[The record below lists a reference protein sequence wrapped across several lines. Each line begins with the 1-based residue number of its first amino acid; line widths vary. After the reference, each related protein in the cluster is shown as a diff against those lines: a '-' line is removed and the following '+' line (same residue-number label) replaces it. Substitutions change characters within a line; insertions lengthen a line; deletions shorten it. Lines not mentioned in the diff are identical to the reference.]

1 MLMNLAGSAQTLI
14 IAGVGAFSF
23 KFLTEQ
29 YNLDFDTS
37 GYLIGKCTVFT
48 VTIPRDFTNQISIC
62 ACLVV
67 VQRKCSPGSHSF
79 AGGLILVGSF
89 GMFLGGLLVKVFRLE
104 MVGMTRLCAAVAF
117 LSGLLGIAFL
127 AGCPETPLAGLQ
139 VTYSGS
145 S

>member
-48 VTIPRDFTNQISIC
+48 VTIPRHFTTQILSGP
-62 ACLVV
+62 ALSLYKE
-67 VQRKCSPGSHSF
+67 R
-79 AGGLILVGSF
+79 A
-89 GMFLGGLLVKVFRLE
+89 LLV
-104 MVGMTRLCAAVAF
+104 C
-117 LSGLLGIAFL
+117 I
-127 AGCPETPLAGLQ
+127 PLQ
-139 VTYSGS
+139 VV
-145 S
+145 